1 MRFLAIAAATTFI
14 VAFPAMGQ
22 DTMVPRRQ
30 AYRNGE
36 PVTKDTPPPNKKP
49 PNVHEVRKA
58 AGYVDKT
65 KENPPQT
72 LDSAFCCT
80 MFILCGLLVAIP
92 FVVSQ
97 IHGDQEY
104 EEYQKNLPLIRE
116 RIRILEEKARK
127 GDLVAF
133 QQWKEATGR
142 VGSNDIEYSV
152 FVMWW

>member
-49 PNVHEVRKA
+49 PNAHEVRKA

-65 KENPPQT
+65 KKDPPT
-72 LDSAFCCT
+72 EVGLGFCCT
-80 MFILCGLLVAIP
+80 VSVLCGLVVGIP
-92 FVVSQ
+92 IVWSIEQ
-97 IHGDQEY
+97 GRIDR
-104 EEYQKNLPLIRE
+104 EEHKRNLPLIRK

-133 QQWKEATGR
+133 QEWKEATGR

-152 FVMWW
+152 FVMWS